1 MKIEDLENKL
11 KVGNIDGLYLFYGE
25 EKFLLESCL
34 KKIKKLFGELISG
47 INYITIDESNVDN
60 LISDLETPAF
70 GFEKKLIIAKNTNL
84 FKKDTKSKKSDNS
97 DLKEK
102 INDFLK
108 ENIEI
113 MRQTVV
119 LIFVEETA
127 DKCKLYSTIEENGI
141 VCNFEYQ
148 KVNQI
153 QARLKSIFN
162 AYEVQIDPS
171 TLLYL
176 IESCGTN
183 MQDLINESRKLIEY
197 AGKYGKV
204 EKTDIDNLCIKK
216 VESIIFDLT
225 DSLGKKN
232 TKEAINI
239 LRNLILEKEPVQKIM
254 ITLYNH
260 LKKLYLTKIALKLNK
275 DVATSLDLKQNQVF
289 LVNKYKMQA
298 SYYKTSELRKI
309 LEELC
314 NLDYNYKVG
323 LIDLELGFESI
334 LCAYC

>member
-11 KVGNIDGLYLFYGE
+11 KVGNIDALYLFYGE

-197 AGKYGKV
+197 AGKCGKV

-232 TKEAINI
+232 TKDAINI